1 MRAKE
6 AYINYHADS
15 RQGGRK
21 VLRVRRSDVDGN
33 TSSIEA
39 AVEGG
44 DQINACGRDGR
55 RSRSEKKCLINKYM
69 QKEKMAAGTHWED
82 KAAPRSL
89 QC

>member
-1 MRAKE
+1 MHLQESKE
-6 AYINYHADS
+6 AYINNHADS

-21 VLRVRRSDVDGN
+21 VLRVRRSDVDRN

-55 RSRSEKKCLINKYM
+55 QSRSEKKCLKNKYM
-69 QKEKMAAGTHWED
+69 QKEKWRQD
-82 KAAPRSL
+82 SL
-89 QC
+89 GG